1 MAEGRS
7 RDRSSENVISSS
19 PSPSRTRSWSVSDLS
34 SMDLSRPVDLF
45 ALSSLNF
52 TKKCDQ
58 VAELKGLKDESTIIT
73 KALDGKTLE
82 SLNISDL
89 KTELGKRKL
98 PKSGLKS
105 VLVERLRTHILDYEI
120 SRQNSNYQPPQID
133 LDSTVE
139 SKADAGNKQE
149 TEPEELTST
158 NYVSLKKF
166 NDLERDVL
174 ELKDLYKSF
183 QSAQRLKDENGYL
196 REELRLI
203 KSDMDKIREE
213 RDSLKLVVSM
223 LSKDLYKNHPDNKP
237 SSQDQVLDLNCDTLP
252 SQSKDGALETETKES
267 NPAAENKR
275 SNQKNANAKRSHKK
289 SNKST
294 AVNGAKQSGSVQQEH
309 RKPSEVVI
317 AGDSMIKYINGWNL
331 SNASQRVNVKSFSGA
346 RVSDMADYIKPLI
359 RKKPES
365 IVLHIGTND
374 LRDSEPHNVADGV
387 VDLAHQIE
395 SADISVAVSGL
406 ITRSDSE
413 ELTGRVKE
421 TNRLLRSFCNQNGW
435 EFVPNTNITSAHLN
449 TKGLH
454 LIKSGTQVLVRPG
467 SMTLIQTMN

>member
-1 MAEGRS
+1 MGAYHYMECAYARYVGGKCGANRVNPRNVQCIS
-7 RDRSSENVISSS
+7 IVECTSEHFFWRVQV
-19 PSPSRTRSWSVSDLS
+19 RTYS
-34 SMDLSRPVDLF
+34 F
-45 ALSSLNF
+45 A
-52 TKKCDQ
+52 
-58 VAELKGLKDESTIIT
+58 IPHIT
-73 KALDGKTLE
+73 
-82 SLNISDL
+82 
-89 KTELGKRKL
+89 
-98 PKSGLKS
+98 
-105 VLVERLRTHILDYEI
+105 
-120 SRQNSNYQPPQID
+120 
-133 LDSTVE
+133 
-139 SKADAGNKQE
+139 
-149 TEPEELTST
+149 
-158 NYVSLKKF
+158 
-166 NDLERDVL
+166 
-174 ELKDLYKSF
+174 
-183 QSAQRLKDENGYL
+183 
-196 REELRLI
+196 
-203 KSDMDKIREE
+203 M
-213 RDSLKLVVSM
+213 
-223 LSKDLYKNHPDNKP
+223 
-237 SSQDQVLDLNCDTLP
+237 
-252 SQSKDGALETETKES
+252 
-267 NPAAENKR
+267 ENKR

-454 LIKSGTQVLVRPG
+454 LNKSGTQVHVSLSSAIADHCSTYALSDVKEESFSSSCHHVRDQSVSSARAW
-467 SMTLIQTMN
+467 SM

>member
-139 SKADAGNKQE
+139 SKADAGNK
-149 TEPEELTST
+149 L
-158 NYVSLKKF
+158 N
-166 NDLERDVL
+166 R
-174 ELKDLYKSF
+174 
-183 QSAQRLKDENGYL
+183 
-196 REELRLI
+196 
-203 KSDMDKIREE
+203 
-213 RDSLKLVVSM
+213 
-223 LSKDLYKNHPDNKP
+223 KN
-237 SSQDQVLDLNCDTLP
+237 
-252 SQSKDGALETETKES
+252 
-267 NPAAENKR
+267 
-275 SNQKNANAKRSHKK
+275 
-289 SNKST
+289 
-294 AVNGAKQSGSVQQEH
+294 
-309 RKPSEVVI
+309 
-317 AGDSMIKYINGWNL
+317 
-331 SNASQRVNVKSFSGA
+331 
-346 RVSDMADYIKPLI
+346 
-359 RKKPES
+359 
-365 IVLHIGTND
+365 
-374 LRDSEPHNVADGV
+374 
-387 VDLAHQIE
+387 
-395 SADISVAVSGL
+395 
-406 ITRSDSE
+406 
-413 ELTGRVKE
+413 
-421 TNRLLRSFCNQNGW
+421 
-435 EFVPNTNITSAHLN
+435 
-449 TKGLH
+449 
-454 LIKSGTQVLVRPG
+454 
-467 SMTLIQTMN
+467 